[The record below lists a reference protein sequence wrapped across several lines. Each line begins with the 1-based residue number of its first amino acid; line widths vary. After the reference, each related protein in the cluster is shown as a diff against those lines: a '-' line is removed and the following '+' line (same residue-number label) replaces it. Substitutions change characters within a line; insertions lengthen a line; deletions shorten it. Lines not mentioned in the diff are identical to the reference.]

1 MMMKIMMTRMMKIL
15 KTSEME
21 EVDTVAQEAAMEK
34 WNKVGE
40 AGAGIPGANTMK
52 KIMMM
57 RSMKKTM
64 MTKEAEEEGTGNLAV
79 VPAVDLAQ

>member
-1 MMMKIMMTRMMKIL
+1 
-15 KTSEME
+15 
-21 EVDTVAQEAAMEK
+21 MEK